1 MHGGIKSSAPTRTSK
16 LWPVGPP
23 EYGEVLDDD
32 AEYIP
37 HRCPSR
43 SGPNNEGKEKEDA
56 CVKYMA
62 RITARTALVL
72 RACVRLGLV
81 ELRSRQAVDGAKTAL
96 DVTGTDVTAQH
107 A

>member
-1 MHGGIKSSAPTRTSK
+1 M
-16 LWPVGPP
+16 
-23 EYGEVLDDD
+23 
-32 AEYIP
+32 
-37 HRCPSR
+37 
-43 SGPNNEGKEKEDA
+43 
-56 CVKYMA
+56 KYMA